1 MRVADGEWLRW
12 KTGPFDLADPVATCN
27 LASLAGETQDLWY
40 AYDDMNRQVMVEGA
54 VNGNAADTNNLTTA
68 QGHVVTYDK
77 NGNRTSDTFQGTQ
90 LVAQVGADGTTRYVV
105 HQGRI
110 TVYYRYDAA
119 GRLSETAIGAIDAQ
133 GNALDES
140 RATVVSQNYYDAA
153 GHLIQSGGGD
163 KLPAGYVQAA
173 ANNPDAAFNTDRT
186 VREYDADGRLQRER
200 ITDRAGVLVQDTNY
214 AGGYDAVGNVLSYT
228 ITDGSGN
235 VSRTTVTE
243 IKGEEYKRSSVT
255 TTKTAPSGV
264 SVSASTRYAYDV
276 NGELVRTDTT
286 SAMGAVSTIKQTNDF
301 DGNILQTIDGN
312 EAWNRLVVDGQV
324 YAVWDPPTGDT
335 QAVVDAITA
344 MYWELL
350 DREPDAEGLA
360 WWVHTVVEDGYSL
373 QSVYDGIMASD
384 EYKKLHSGDGSG
396 GGDPAP
402 DPGPTAADLVTQ
414 AYQALLG
421 RTPSSQELQY
431 WTGAMANG
439 MSIFDVEAQMQS
451 SPEYENRQVTSPDPG
466 NFAPNGDL
474 IVSYRPGDTLQ
485 GLALAAYGDA
495 SLAYLIA
502 RANGITAGS
511 QLASLKEV
519 VIPKASPVVSIG
531 TMQGGAADRGKP
543 TQAAFTVVQYK
554 PGDTVQSLAEQ
565 AYGDSGYW
573 ELIAKQNNITWY
585 DDLSKVGSITI
596 PDLSVLQQAGGRA
609 ETFLN
614 QLQARGFN
622 MLSNGT
628 IVDPGRASGPSQGA
642 LDYAREM
649 ALSNFD
655 SNAASNVQTSA
666 TNSARASAAL
676 YLLSHPDATDRQL
689 ASEYLSQ
696 YNYVYDDG
704 MSTLAQ
710 QVGASY
716 AGDRFSDFMAMESG
730 GFANDG
736 PDFGRSDQF
745 AAEMQGKTDAL
756 YRGNPGSTANIDA
769 LFPNVNSVSDLTA
782 DDLGPQKVDTA
793 SLTDLTG
800 IAGPSPLDTGNGLGS
815 TTMAGAGT
823 SVDFA
828 GWSEGSILG
837 YITLHVPSININS
850 SIPTER
856 YVTAFDIYQRVQNG
870 ENQPG
875 WTGMDY
881 NGIVNKLNGFYLN
894 HTPNPLELPGTT
906 SFTYLRMPPLA
917 ADGKN
922 LSDEASESNRSS
934 APTPKGGS
942 SDETVPSFSK
952 DVADRKAANP
962 LTAAMSGSDSSGG
975 YSTTHDG
982 VDQTSA
988 PSSPSASQPIYS
1000 TSSGTDR
1007 APAQIL
1013 LDTTPAIVSKDK
1025 SYDYQTVQTLA
1036 DGTQQ
1041 VTRVVHISLDDKAI
1055 NAVNDWLQSDHEFAV
1070 GGGIY
1075 AGVGGEAEATI
1086 QVNISKGE
1094 IGVSQLEVG
1103 LGIGAGGSVHGGAIH
1118 PEGTPNHPDGGGSLS
1133 VSLFEGG
1140 IGDKQTDHTI
1150 AISTKAGIEASAPFV
1165 QFSADAKAGVQSQ
1178 IGGGMNSTFMGL
1190 NWSGKLLPQIGLSAM
1205 AKWNVYNWNY
1215 KR

>member
-163 KLPAGYVQAA
+163 KLPAGYAQVA

-439 MSIFDVEAQMQS
+439 MSIFDVEAQMQA
-451 SPEYENRQVTSPDPG
+451 SPEYENRQATAPDPG
-466 NFAPNGDL
+466 NFDANGNL

-485 GLALAAYGDA
+485 GLAQAAYGDA
-495 SLAYLIA
+495 SLAWVIA
-502 RANGITAGS
+502 QANGLTAGS
-511 QLASLKEV
+511 QLATLKSI
-519 VIPKASPVVSIG
+519 VIPKVSGMTTARTQTG
-531 TMQGGAADRGKP
+531 T
-543 TQAAFTVVQYK
+543 
-554 PGDTVQSLAEQ
+554 
-565 AYGDSGYW
+565 
-573 ELIAKQNNITWY
+573 
-585 DDLSKVGSITI
+585 
-596 PDLSVLQQAGGRA
+596 
-609 ETFLN
+609 
-614 QLQARGFN
+614 
-622 MLSNGT
+622 
-628 IVDPGRASGPSQGA
+628 
-642 LDYAREM
+642 
-649 ALSNFD
+649 
-655 SNAASNVQTSA
+655 
-666 TNSARASAAL
+666 
-676 YLLSHPDATDRQL
+676 
-689 ASEYLSQ
+689 
-696 YNYVYDDG
+696 
-704 MSTLAQ
+704 
-710 QVGASY
+710 
-716 AGDRFSDFMAMESG
+716 
-730 GFANDG
+730 
-736 PDFGRSDQF
+736 
-745 AAEMQGKTDAL
+745 
-756 YRGNPGSTANIDA
+756 
-769 LFPNVNSVSDLTA
+769 
-782 DDLGPQKVDTA
+782 
-793 SLTDLTG
+793 
-800 IAGPSPLDTGNGLGS
+800 
-815 TTMAGAGT
+815 AGAGGTPGSGTT
-823 SVDFA
+823 SGATSDAPADLNPATFFA
-828 GWSEGSILG
+828 GMSRDEILA
-837 YITLHVPSININS
+837 YISRHVPSMTWNS
-850 SIPTER
+850 SIPTFD
-856 YVTAFDIYQRVQNG
+856 YATAYAIYLQLQRG
-870 ENQPG
+870 G
-875 WTGMDY
+875 
-881 NGIVNKLNGFYLN
+881 
-894 HTPNPLELPGTT
+894 
-906 SFTYLRMPPLA
+906 
-917 ADGKN
+917 N
-922 LSDEASESNRSS
+922 LSDFPSKNYMDIVTRLGDLQRPHFTGMTFQAPSLDYITGRDASDLAWRPPQPFSPQAIQTAMN
-934 APTPKGGS
+934 GGLS
-942 SDETVPSFSK
+942 SDELYGGEKDYLGSIGLYTGAISTTGGSDVLGSGDGTSGNDLNAGGGNTNFSGGTGISGGTGTTGTTGGTGTSGGTGISGENPLDNGTAQGITTVWVPGARSTLFVNGNETSI
-952 DVADRKAANP
+952 ADRSSSDGSEVHYYANGVAVTDSVTKNTTFVP
-962 LTAAMSGSDSSGG
+962 MDTTDIGSRLSTDE
-975 YSTTHDG
+975 YSFVEKRINT
-982 VDQTSA
+982 
-988 PSSPSASQPIYS
+988 
-1000 TSSGTDR
+1000 
-1007 APAQIL
+1007 L
-1013 LDTTPAIVSKDK
+1013 LDTTDEPGFGHYIKATFDNLVGITPNPIRTDAQEGELNALINIAGSYQVGLQQAYDFAKTQGDGALEGFFHAHPEFVQPATEAGVQKWSGSAITAMFQTTEAVAIKNGARAIDFGK
-1025 SYDYQTVQTLA
+1025 SYENAIREMYNGATYGERSYAAFVNGKLVNGVA
-1036 DGTQQ
+1036 DD
-1041 VTRVVHISLDDKAI
+1041 VTIIGGKSTAI
-1055 NAVNDWLQSDHEFAV
+1055 EAKYVNSWGSSIRNPNSA
-1070 GGGIY
+1070 
-1075 AGVGGEAEATI
+1075 
-1086 QVNISKGE
+1086 
-1094 IGVSQLEVG
+1094 
-1103 LGIGAGGSVHGGAIH
+1103 IGARPFALKEQQNMIKQAANYSAG
-1118 PEGTPNHPDGGGSLS
+1118 
-1133 VSLFEGG
+1133 FEGG
-1140 IGDKQTDHTI
+1140 VIYHINSPELAAYYTQLFQQ
-1150 AISTKAGIEASAPFV
+1150 AGITNFRFV
-1165 QFSADAKAGVQSQ
+1165 ITPVK
-1178 IGGGMNSTFMGL
+1178 
-1190 NWSGKLLPQIGLSAM
+1190 
-1205 AKWNVYNWNY
+1205 
-1215 KR
+1215 